1 MKQGVFV
8 QRIRLGRRLIKAE
21 IDSRKGLELLLD
33 TAGKLLLPD
42 TDKAQAA
49 AELFAG
55 LLGAEKA
62 QQLLDFYGERKEAEK
77 QIPLLLCRILKR
89 SARAE
94 MKRQKREAK
103 KYVKGI

>member
-1 MKQGVFV
+1 MKSGVYV
-8 QRIRLGRRLIKAE
+8 QRIRAGRRLVKAE
-21 IDSRKGLELLLD
+21 IDSRKSLELLLD
-33 TAGKLLLPD
+33 TSEKLLLPD

-55 LLGAEKA
+55 LFGVEQA
-62 QQLLDFYGERKEAEK
+62 QILLDFYGQGKKAEK

-89 SARAE
+89 SAKGE

-103 KYVKGI
+103 KYVKGV

>member
-1 MKQGVFV
+1 MKQGVYPL
-8 QRIRLGRRLIKAE
+8 RIRLGGRLIKAQ
-21 IDSRKGLELLLD
+21 IDSRKSLELMLE
-33 TAGKLLLPD
+33 TSEKLLLPD
-42 TDKAQAA
+42 TDRAQAA

-55 LLGAEKA
+55 IFGVETG
-62 QQLLDFYGERKEAEK
+62 QILLDFYGEGGKAEK

-94 MKRQKREAK
+94 MKRQGREAK